1 MAQAIKLPSLAGTLA
16 GTPLLPRPGLLP
28 NRVTPRLFPR
38 LISYAGRV
46 RMHRHAVG
54 TVAEADLIPKFIS
67 NTVDADGI
75 FHEYY
80 VLDLN
85 GNPEGFMDLATGP
98 KEVDPNFEKNVGCE
112 ITRCGY
118 AVFDV
123 YLDDVLQV
131 TFPEITATTPKPWVG
146 YTAFW
151 IPM

>member
-1 MAQAIKLPSLAGTLA
+1 MSQALKLPSLA
-16 GTPLLPRPGLLP
+16 GTPLLPRPGILP

-38 LISYAGRV
+38 LMSYAGRV
-46 RMHRHAVG
+46 RFHRRAVG
-54 TVAEADLIPKFIS
+54 AVPEVDIIPKFIS

-80 VLDLN
+80 VFILD
-85 GNPEGFMDLATGP
+85 GNPEGFMDLSTGP
-98 KEVDPNFEKNVGCE
+98 KEVIPEFEKNVGCE

-118 AVFDV
+118 AVFYV
-123 YLDDVLQV
+123 YLDGVLQA
-131 TFPEITATTPKPWVG
+131 TFPEITAEMPKPWVG